1 MIELVIR
8 PEGDVE
14 MIYDERLDV
23 RAIGT
28 PTIRR
33 ASHVETTDN
42 GDWMADLSPVGGPV
56 LGPFAVRSEA
66 LQAEHTWI
74 LGWLQTS
81 VADESRV

>member
-23 RAIGT
+23 WAIRT

-33 ASHVETTDN
+33 ASHVEPNTTAS
-42 GDWMADLSPVGGPV
+42 GWLICR
-56 LGPFAVRSEA
+56 RSEA
-66 LQAEHTWI
+66 QCSGRIKNA
-74 LGWLQTS
+74 
-81 VADESRV
+81 AKSRKKWHGFE